1 MTTYSQPIHKNNE
14 GLFNTQ
20 SGRLI
25 NLIYPKPEM
34 INLQDIALALSNY
47 CRFGG
52 HLTSHYSVAEHSILV
67 WQLCPN
73 SLKPAALLHDASE
86 AYLGDVI
93 KPLKNLLGD
102 VYKELEDKWTTE
114 IFLKYGVPLNDLIA
128 IKEYDMKAL
137 ELEHNYFRL
146 GEMNLIKHQYDYRTE
161 LGWYEK
167 PYIQYLNLLNH
178 YFLQRELSYTTNNL

>member
-1 MTTYSQPIHKNNE
+1 MTTYSQPIHKNDE

-20 SGRLI
+20 SGKLI
-25 NLIYPKPEM
+25 DLLNPTPEM
-34 INLQDIALALSNY
+34 ISLEDIALALSNY

-67 WQLCPN
+67 WQLCPS
-73 SLKPAALLHDASE
+73 SLKPAALLHDAAE

-93 KPLKNLLGD
+93 KPLKNLIGET
-102 VYKELEDKWTTE
+102 YKHLEDKWTKV
-114 IFLKYGVPLNDLIA
+114 IFDKYGVPLNDLIA
-128 IKEYDMKAL
+128 IKEYDMKAV

-146 GEMNLIKHQYDYRTE
+146 GNMDLIRHQYDYRQE

-167 PYIQYLNLLNH
+167 PYNQYLNLLNFH
-178 YFLQRELSYTTNNL
+178 FLQREVSFSTCNK